1 MPDAS
6 GPDISGS
13 GLAESYAHCRRIAR
27 AEARNFYYGFRLL
40 PPQKH
45 AALCALYAF
54 MRWVDD
60 ISDAPGNAAAK
71 AQGLELARETV
82 ERVARGDTAGAVI
95 LPALAHT
102 LSTYGIPR
110 SYLDELI
117 AGAEMDLVVASYRAF
132 DDLRVYCHRV
142 AGVVGQCCVHVFGF
156 EESRALELADRLG
169 LAFQLTNILRDVEQD
184 FRLGRVYLPQEDLE
198 RFGCKAT
205 EVAVAPPSNAARELF
220 RFEAQRAG
228 GFYEEG
234 AALLP
239 LIGRDSRAALWALAR
254 IYGGLLGK
262 MEAKDYDVTSSRVRL
277 SAAEKTWILLRAR
290 FGLWS
295 EENGFETHSD
305 PGRGTGRAVVGS
317 RTR

>member
-1 MPDAS
+1 MPEAS
-6 GPDISGS
+6 RTGGI
-13 GLAESYAHCRRIAR
+13 AESYAQCRRIAR
-27 AEARNFYYGFRLL
+27 AEAQNFYYGFRLL
-40 PPQKH
+40 PREKQ

-60 ISDAPGNAAAK
+60 ISDAPGDGAAK
-71 AQGLELARETV
+71 ARGLELARETV
-82 ERVARGDTAGAVI
+82 DRVARGDASGPVI

-117 AGAEMDLVVASYRAF
+117 AGAQMDLEVSSYRSF
-132 DDLRVYCHRV
+132 DDLRLYCHRV
-142 AGVVGQCCVHVFGF
+142 AGVVGQCCVRVFGF
-156 EESRALELADRLG
+156 TDPRALELADCLG
-169 LAFQLTNILRDVEQD
+169 LAFQLTNILRDVAQD
-184 FRLGRVYLPQEDLE
+184 FALGRVYLPAEDLE
-198 RFGCKAT
+198 RFGCPARGLA
-205 EVAVAPPSNAARELF
+205 AVPPSAAARELF

-228 GFYEEG
+228 GFYAEG

-239 LIGRDSRAALWALAR
+239 LIQQDSRAALWALAC

-262 MEAKDYDVTSSRVRL
+262 MEAREYDVTSARVRL

-295 EENGFETHSD
+295 EENGFETHTD
-305 PGRGTGRAVVGS
+305 PGRGTRRAVVGTDP
-317 RTR
+317 R

>member
-6 GPDISGS
+6 A
-13 GLAESYAHCRRIAR
+13 LAESYAQCRRIAR

-40 PPQKH
+40 PPAKH

-60 ISDAPGNAAAK
+60 ISDAPGDRAAK
-71 AQGLELARETV
+71 AKGLELARETV
-82 ERVARGDTAGAVI
+82 ERVARGDTSGAVI

-102 LSTYGIPR
+102 LASYGIPR

-117 AGAEMDLVVASYRAF
+117 AGAEMDLTVTSYRAF
-132 DDLRVYCHRV
+132 DDLRVYCHGV
-142 AGVVGQCCVHVFGF
+142 AGIVGQCCVHVFGF
-156 EESRALELADRLG
+156 EDARALELADRLG
-169 LAFQLTNILRDVEQD
+169 LAFQLTNILRDVAQD
-184 FRLGRVYLPQEDLE
+184 FALGRVYLPQEDLA
-198 RFGCKAT
+198 RFGCPPG
-205 EVAVAPPSNAARELF
+205 EVAAAPPSKAARELF
-220 RFEAQRAG
+220 RFEAQRARG
-228 GFYEEG
+228 LYGEG

-239 LIGRDSRAALWALAR
+239 LIGKDSRAALWALAR

-262 MEAKDYDVTSSRVRL
+262 MEERDYDVTSSRVRL
-277 SAAEKTWILLRAR
+277 SAAEKTWILIRAR

-305 PGRGTGRAVVGS
+305 PGRGTRRAVVGS
-317 RTR
+317 DSR

>member
-1 MPDAS
+1 MPD
-6 GPDISGS
+6 GTD
-13 GLAESYAHCRRIAR
+13 LADSFAHCRRVAR

-40 PPQKH
+40 PEEKH

-60 ISDAPGNAAAK
+60 ISDAPGDPAAK
-71 AQGLELARETV
+71 ARGLAAAREAV
-82 ERVARGDTAGAVI
+82 ERVAGGDASTPVF

-102 LSTYGIPR
+102 VSTYRIPR
-110 SYLDELI
+110 GYLDELI
-117 AGAEMDLVVASYRAF
+117 AGVEMDLNVSSYRTF

-156 EESRALELADRLG
+156 EDPRALDLADRLG
-169 LAFQLTNILRDVEQD
+169 LAFQLTNILRDVAAD
-184 FRLGRVYLPQEDLE
+184 FALGRVYLPQEDLA
-198 RFGCKAT
+198 RCGCTPGQA
-205 EVAVAPPSNAARELF
+205 AQAPPSPAARELF
-220 RFEAQRAG
+220 RFEAERAR
-228 GFYEEG
+228 GFYDEG

-239 LIGRDSRAALWALAR
+239 LIGADSRAALWALAR

-262 MEAKDYDVTSSRVRL
+262 MEARGYDVTSAPVRL

-295 EENGFETHSD
+295 EENGFETHPS
-305 PGRGTGRAVVGS
+305 PGRGTRRAVVGS
-317 RTR
+317 GSR